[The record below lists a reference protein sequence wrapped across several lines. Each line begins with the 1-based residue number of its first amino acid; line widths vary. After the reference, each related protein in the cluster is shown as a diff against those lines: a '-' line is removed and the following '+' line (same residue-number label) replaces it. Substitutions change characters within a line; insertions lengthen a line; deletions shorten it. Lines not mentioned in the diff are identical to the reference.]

1 MWPPNLSKIAFLDVF
16 KKCEKWCT
24 LKQKISLTKVWKSKI
39 WDDSSLAISIPIV
52 VVYSVFSVGAVIM
65 EKFGDQY
72 CLFWKFSKKWKKREF
87 WTAKFDPL
95 KKKFHLFSSLI
106 FLACPRA
113 TFWTP
118 KLWSRTQNE
127 DFQWWST
134 TDHKLS
140 FLCGSKQWPFGLKQ
154 FVRFKAI
161 YCPLK
166 IYKVDTLIFFIWSV

>member
-1 MWPPNLSKIAFLDVF
+1 MGYFKAKYLCDKSLKIKNLRWQFSCNFHPHRRGILRFFSRRRNHGEIWWSILPVLKIF
-16 KKCEKWCT
+16 
-24 LKQKISLTKVWKSKI
+24 TKV
-39 WDDSSLAISIPIV
+39 
-52 VVYSVFSVGAVIM
+52 
-65 EKFGDQY
+65 
-72 CLFWKFSKKWKKREF
+72 KKREF
-87 WTAKFDPL
+87 WDGKIWSL
-95 KKKFHLFSSLI
+95 EKKFHLFSSLI
-106 FLACPRA
+106 FLACPRP

-118 KLWSRTQNE
+118 KLSSRTQNE